1 MGGAEER
8 MVGIGGGG
16 RGVANTR
23 DAIVAAARRE
33 FLSKG
38 FHEASLRS
46 IASEAG
52 VTTGAIYGYFSS
64 KEALLDAAVGNVG
77 EGLCKLCQ
85 RAFIEFESRSIEER
99 SFSNMGVYEEHV
111 QLRIIDYIYDHH
123 DECPH
128 RPPRPAARGGGR
140 DLDCLA
146 ELEVRSTRAYGSELR
161 AAGWDVR
168 DPNPLVLEVIAR
180 QFFQALLQPIVR
192 GVGREE
198 ARAFIMEYGRFYYEG
213 GRAPVAGPA
222 PRSLRLTGL
231 GAHDNGAH
239 SGDLGS
245 GDEPSGIA
253 VRGRGDAPPTGGRR
267 SPIPGGIP

>member
-1 MGGAEER
+1 

-64 KEALLDAAVGNVG
+64 KEALLGAAVGNV
-77 EGLCKLCQ
+77 
-85 RAFIEFESRSIEER
+85 EFESRSIEER
-99 SFSNMGVYEEHV
+99 SFSNMGAYEEHV

-123 DECPH
+123 DEFSLIAQHPVAT
-128 RPPRPAARGGGR
+128 RWER
-140 DLDCLA
+140 DLDRLA

-198 ARAFIMEYGRFYYEG
+198 ARAFMTEYGRFYYEG
-213 GRAPVAGPA
+213 ARALMEPQEPQGSAAG
-222 PRSLRLTGL
+222 
-231 GAHDNGAH
+231 
-239 SGDLGS
+239 
-245 GDEPSGIA
+245 A
-253 VRGRGDAPPTGGRR
+253 VQASQD
-267 SPIPGGIP
+267 S

>member
-1 MGGAEER
+1 
-8 MVGIGGGG
+8 MVGIGDGV

-23 DAIVAAARRE
+23 DNIVAAARRE

-64 KEALLDAAVGNVG
+64 KEALLGAAVGNVG
-77 EGLCKLCQ
+77 EGLCELCQ
-85 RAFIEFESRSIEER
+85 QAFVEFESRSIEQR
-99 SFSNMGVYEEHV
+99 SFSNMGAYEEHV

-123 DECPH
+123 DEFSLIAQHPVAT
-128 RPPRPAARGGGR
+128 RWER
-140 DLDCLA
+140 DLDCLV

-161 AAGWDVR
+161 AAGWGVR

-198 ARAFIMEYGRFYYEG
+198 ARAFITEYGRVKTVG
-213 GRAPVAGPA
+213 APGQMEPPVSHGTAAEDVQASQNTRDPLL
-222 PRSLRLTGL
+222 PRPSVQSRGIIMKEILR
-231 GAHDNGAH
+231 
-239 SGDLGS
+239 S
-245 GDEPSGIA
+245 
-253 VRGRGDAPPTGGRR
+253 
-267 SPIPGGIP
+267 

>member
-1 MGGAEER
+1 MPLVPRSLRGTNGMVDCQQGWLRDRCRMGGAEER

-52 VTTGAIYGYFSS
+52 VTTSAIFGYFSS
-64 KEALLDAAVGNVG
+64 KEALLGAAVGNVG

-85 RAFIEFESRSIEER
+85 RAFVEFESRSIEER
-99 SFSNMGVYEEHV
+99 SFSNMGAYEEHV

-123 DECPH
+123 DEFSLIAQHPVAT
-128 RPPRPAARGGGR
+128 RWER

-198 ARAFIMEYGRFYYEG
+198 ARAFMTEYGRFYYEG
-213 GRAPVAGPA
+213 ARALMEPQESQGSAAG
-222 PRSLRLTGL
+222 
-231 GAHDNGAH
+231 
-239 SGDLGS
+239 
-245 GDEPSGIA
+245 A
-253 VRGRGDAPPTGGRR
+253 VQASQD
-267 SPIPGGIP
+267 S